1 MDNLMSGLR
10 EQLKSKIAIPPEEW
24 DVFVSI
30 TERRTVAMLRHFAHA
45 GERTET
51 VGYCIGGLFRLYYI
65 TPDGAEFNKS
75 FCMPGEFVASYG
87 ALLQDIPSYI
97 SIQAL
102 TDSELVVFRYRDY
115 KMLYDRHPCW
125 ERFGRLIAEQLFVSK
140 ETRERELL
148 LLSAEDRYRLFL
160 ERYGPVAAVIP
171 QYHIASYL
179 GITPVALS
187 RIRRRLT

>member
-1 MDNLMSGLR
+1 MDNPMNELYA
-10 EQLKSKIAIPPEEW
+10 QLKNKVAIPPEEW
-24 DVFVSI
+24 RAFAAM
-30 TERRTVAMLRHFAHA
+30 TERRKVPKLHHFVEA

-51 VGYCIGGLFRLYYI
+51 VGFCIGGLFRLYYA

-75 FCMPGEFVASYG
+75 FCLPGEFVASYG
-87 ALLQDIPSYI
+87 ALLQDVPSYF

-102 TDSELVVFRYRDY
+102 TDSELVVFRYREY
-115 KMLYDRHPCW
+115 RTLYDRHPCW

-148 LLSAEDRYRLFL
+148 LLSAEARYRLFL
-160 ERYGPVAAVIP
+160 ERYGPLASAIP